1 MQSNPYSLGD
11 GVLGWF
17 AISLLITVFWLIP
30 YWRICSRTGLS
41 KWMLLAL
48 LVPFLGWLIPWFIAF
63 AKWPKLDLPY
73 HTDLAQRTEKDEILT
88 RP

>member
-1 MQSNPYSLGD
+1 MESNPDNPGTGFLWLAI
-11 GVLGWF
+11 VLLF
-17 AISLLITVFWLIP
+17 TVAWLIP

-48 LVPFLGWLIPWFIAF
+48 LIPILGWFIPWFIAF
-63 AKWPKLDLPY
+63 SKWPKLNPPR
-73 HTDLAQRTEKDEILT
+73 HTDLAQRMETNEIPL